1 MMEKLLNQI
10 LTEMR
15 EKFDIVEE
23 VEMKTAYSER
33 LDRINAQNQNVI
45 AMLKKIDRNTRA
57 GASALKAS

>member
-1 MMEKLLNQI
+1 MEKLLNQI

-23 VEMKTAYSER
+23 VEMKTAYSEVNQR

-57 GASALKAS
+57 GASQ

>member
-23 VEMKTAYSER
+23 VEMKTAYSEVNQR

-57 GASALKAS
+57 GASQ